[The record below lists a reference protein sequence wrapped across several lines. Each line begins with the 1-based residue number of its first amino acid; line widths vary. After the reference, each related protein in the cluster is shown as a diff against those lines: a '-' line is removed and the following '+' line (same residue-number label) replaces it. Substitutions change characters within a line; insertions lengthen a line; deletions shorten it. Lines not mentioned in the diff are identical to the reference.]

1 MHNRH
6 RENEISTSSQSFK
19 EDNYIVMP
27 LREEFPR
34 QKRDERVREFQVEV
48 EHERN
53 KQETAGI
60 QYGWKLGA
68 WWQGARD
75 EVRLEK

>member
-68 WWQGARD
+68 
-75 EVRLEK
+75 